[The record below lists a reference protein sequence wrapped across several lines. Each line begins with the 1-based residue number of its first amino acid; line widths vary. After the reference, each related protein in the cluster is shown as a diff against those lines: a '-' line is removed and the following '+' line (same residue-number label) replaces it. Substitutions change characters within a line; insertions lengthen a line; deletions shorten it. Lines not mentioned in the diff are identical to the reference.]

1 MNSYEITY
9 IVTSIFGTYVIYKMF
24 RLFFDKPQTCRK
36 TEVLSY
42 IIYYFINLLVFFTVR
57 KPVILLAANIALF
70 LGLSFNYHASLAKK
84 IIFSCLSY
92 IILMLVET
100 LVVLVTGYFSVPV
113 FEYSGY
119 DSSIGLVLIQIL
131 SMLLVTILT
140 NMKNIKNDIPVPDF
154 YWFSTIFVFSASLYI
169 FINFFVYGRFSQFQ
183 MIIMTI
189 CILGINFA
197 ILFLY
202 DTLYSS
208 FSAKTEKMLLEQ
220 QNKAYEKQLDLIR
233 QSLDSVKIVRHDIK
247 NHMIALKN
255 LNSDKKNAK
264 FDEYVDSII
273 SSVNSNTIYS
283 NSENLIID
291 SILNYKLQT
300 IADMDIELNV
310 DVTIPKKLDVS
321 DYDMTIILGNL
332 MDNAITALKKC
343 EGKKHFSIKINY
355 SRGNIIITLNNSY
368 NGEIKEKNGI
378 LLTLKNDEKN
388 HGMGL
393 KSAEEAVNRNN
404 GYMKIYY
411 DDKNFKTTV
420 ILPA

>member
-1 MNSYEITY
+1 MSSYEITY
-9 IVTSIFGTYVIYKMF
+9 IITNIFGTYVIYKML
-24 RLFFDKPQTCRK
+24 RLFFDKLQTSKR
-36 TEVLSY
+36 TETLSY
-42 IIYYFINLLVFFTVR
+42 IIYYFVNLLMFFTVR
-57 KPVILLAANIALF
+57 KPIILLAANIVLF
-70 LGLSFNYHASLAKK
+70 LGLSFNYHASFAKK
-84 IIFSCLSY
+84 VIFSCLSY

-100 LVVLVTGYFSVPV
+100 LVVLVTGYFAVPV
-113 FEYSGY
+113 FGYSKY
-119 DSSIGLVLIQIL
+119 DSSIGLALIRIL

-140 NMKNIKNDIPVPDF
+140 NLKNIKNDIPVPNF
-154 YWFSTIFVFSASLYI
+154 YWFSTIFVSLASLYM
-169 FINFFVYGRFSQFQ
+169 FVNLFVYDNFNQLK

-189 CILGINFA
+189 CILGTNFA

-208 FSAKTEKMLLEQ
+208 FSSKTEKMLLEQ
-220 QNKAYEKQLDLIR
+220 QNRAYEKQLDLMQ

-255 LNSDKKNAK
+255 LNFDEKNTK

-273 SSVNSNTIYS
+273 SSVNSKTVYS

-300 IADMDIELNV
+300 VANMNIELNV
-310 DVTIPKKLDVS
+310 EVAIPKKLDIS

-332 MDNAITALKKC
+332 IDNAITALKKC
-343 EGKKHFSIKINY
+343 SGKKLLSVKISY
-355 SRGNIIITLNNSY
+355 SKGSVMITLNNTY

-393 KSAEEAVNRNN
+393 KSVEEAVYRNN
-404 GYMKIYY
+404 GYIRIHY
-411 DDKNFKTTV
+411 DDKNFRTAV